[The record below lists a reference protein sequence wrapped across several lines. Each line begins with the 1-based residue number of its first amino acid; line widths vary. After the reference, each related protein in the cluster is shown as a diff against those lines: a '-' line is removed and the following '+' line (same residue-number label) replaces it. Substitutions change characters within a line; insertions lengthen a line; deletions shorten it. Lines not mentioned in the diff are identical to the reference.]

1 MSTATSAT
9 STSTIIE
16 TCWSTIETFT
26 DLESTILLSRTCRSL
41 HSLLVDTATRKIK
54 VSHFQVVNLPPPEGN
69 NNHLVGFDDETS
81 GGSIDIPRNYTTAH
95 IRIPH
100 YTSNALDHIHFPS
113 LRKLHLDFPLS
124 RKRRVIGDNRKDF
137 IEDVHTAAFPTF
149 VTQLAYAANLQS
161 LHLDI
166 NRLLQHE
173 KGGILE
179 SLYERFGQN
188 LARCSNT
195 LEELSIVNMGYILGE
210 NHPKYS
216 AAMADALIP
225 TLRRG
230 KLRVFSYKVNGNN
243 TFQAPFVGSTSPAD
257 VSWLSRRNIEAFSAA
272 IQSENLEKLD
282 VDCSFGTFTDF
293 VEAASCCSERRSTL
307 RKPQSIND
315 LNICCRRPIDGE
327 GMHQIPRIGPMLDC
341 FSECPLQVMSLNIP
355 NCWSSPEFLQAL
367 TNLVND
373 KPQLR
378 ILVIN
383 PLMVFDD
390 RDGKVAKCL
399 EDISRVKVSEM
410 GDIGDGDFFLSVHG
424 LSNFNKKKFCKK
436 FRNRCRILNVGPNA
450 GICFSFE

>member
-1 MSTATSAT
+1 MSTATIA
-9 STSTIIE
+9 TSTIIE

-41 HSLLVDTATRKIK
+41 HSLLVDATTRKIK
-54 VSHFQVVNLPPPEGN
+54 VTHFQVVNLPPPEGN
-69 NNHLVGFDDETS
+69 NNHLVGLDDDTAGIE
-81 GGSIDIPRNYTTAH
+81 IPRNYTTAH

-100 YTSNALDHIHFPS
+100 YTSHALDHIHFPS

-149 VTQLAYAANLQS
+149 VTQLAYATNLKS

-173 KGGILE
+173 KGGVLE
-179 SLYERFGQN
+179 SLYERFGEN

-195 LEELSIVNMGYILGE
+195 LEELSIVNSGCIRGE

-230 KLRVFSYKVNGNN
+230 KIRVFSYKVFGNH
-243 TFQAPFVGSTSPAD
+243 TLGIHEAPFVGLTSPAD
-257 VSWLSRRNIEAFSAA
+257 ASWLSRRNIEVFSAA

-282 VDCSFGTFTDF
+282 VECSFDTFEDF
-293 VEAASCCSERRSTL
+293 VEAASGCL
-307 RKPQSIND
+307 KPHSISD
-315 LNICCRRPIDGE
+315 LNICCKMPIGGDG
-327 GMHQIPRIGPMLDC
+327 MTLIPRIGPMLDC
-341 FSECPLQVMSLNIP
+341 FSECPLRGMSLIIP
-355 NCWSSPEFLQAL
+355 DCWSDPETLQAL

-378 ILVIN
+378 MLCVN
-383 PLMVFDD
+383 FMEFDD

-399 EDISRVKVSEM
+399 EDISRAKVSER
-410 GDIGDGDFFLSVHG
+410 GDIGDGSFKLGVVG
-424 LSNFNKKKFCKK
+424 LLNFDKMKLCNK
-436 FRNRCRILNVGPNA
+436 FRNRCEIINLGPWARLGPNSDA
-450 GICFSFE
+450 VFCFE

>member
-1 MSTATSAT
+1 MDAT
-9 STSTIIE
+9 
-16 TCWSTIETFT
+16 
-26 DLESTILLSRTCRSL
+26 
-41 HSLLVDTATRKIK
+41 TRKIK
-54 VSHFQVVNLPPPEGN
+54 VTHFQVVNLPPPEGN
-69 NNHLVGFDDETS
+69 NNNLVGLDDD
-81 GGSIDIPRNYTTAH
+81 GSIDIPRNYTTAH

-100 YTSNALDHIHFPS
+100 YTSYALDHIHFPS

-137 IEDVHTAAFPTF
+137 IEDVHTAAFPAF
-149 VTQLAYAANLQS
+149 VTQLAYATNLQS

-173 KGGILE
+173 KGGVLE
-179 SLYERFGQN
+179 SLYERFGDN

-230 KLRVFSYKVNGNN
+230 KLRVFRYKVSGNI
-243 TFQAPFVGSTSPAD
+243 TASFQGRPFHHPFQEPFVGSTSQAD
-257 VSWLSRRNIEAFSAA
+257 ASWLSRRNIEAFSAA

-282 VDCSFGTFTDF
+282 VDCSFGTFPDF
-293 VEAASCCSERRSTL
+293 VEAASDCSDRRSTL
-307 RKPQSIND
+307 KPQSISV
-315 LNICCRRPIDGE
+315 LKICCKRPIDGE

-341 FSECPLQVMSLNIP
+341 FSECPLRMMSLNIP
-355 NCWSSPEFLQAL
+355 NCWSNPEFHQAL

-410 GDIGDGDFFLSVHG
+410 GDFKLVVVG
-424 LSNFNKKKFCKK
+424 LLNFDKKMFCNKFQNCCEII
-436 FRNRCRILNVGPNA
+436 NLGPNGDA
-450 GICFSFE
+450 VFCFE